1 MADENTRCYWVWN
14 GEQCEKDYLH
24 RGPHRGNNRDWP
36 MDLTQP
42 NPAHALAVKKE
53 IFALYKDRIKALEQA
68 LDDARLKVAPLEAK
82 VADMIQTIKGLRQEN
97 DGYKAIRHHFGPS
110 FGPEPK
116 DPTLADVADAVPLPP
131 SIMKVLPVVAAVLG
145 SEQPPRDLRPHRITA
160 DMLPKGTQVVRN
172 RGRSKKG

>member
-1 MADENTRCYWVWN
+1 MANKMLYTVENTRCYWVWN
-14 GEQCEKDYLH
+14 GEQCEKDHLH

-42 NPAHALAVKKE
+42 NPAHALVIKKE

-82 VADMIQTIKGLRQEN
+82 VLDMIQTIKELRSKIPMETP
-97 DGYKAIRHHFGPS
+97 AA
-110 FGPEPK
+110 
-116 DPTLADVADAVPLPP
+116 PTLADVADAVPLPP
-131 SIMKVLPVVAAVLG
+131 SIVKVLPAVAAVLG
-145 SEQPPRDLRPHRITA
+145 SSMSPKDLRLRGITA

>member
-14 GEQCEKDYLH
+14 GERCEKDHLH

-42 NPAHALAVKKE
+42 NPAHALVIKKE
-53 IFALYKDRIKALEQA
+53 IFALYKARIKSLEQA
-68 LDDARLKVAPLEAK
+68 LEDSWAKVAPLEAK
-82 VADMIQTIKGLRQEN
+82 VLDMIQTIKGLRSKIPMETP
-97 DGYKAIRHHFGPS
+97 AA
-110 FGPEPK
+110 
-116 DPTLADVADAVPLPP
+116 PTLAAIADAVPPTP
-131 SIMKVLPVVAAVLG
+131 SINQVLPVVAAVMG
-145 SEQPPRDLRPHRITA
+145 SMAPRDLRAVRGITA